1 MVSPHKKQKPKMA
14 SLWPDMQPEQLNL
27 AQAELLLSFPR
38 ILGVH
43 PELNTD
49 ITIQDGPYGP
59 YVSYQKKDGK
69 SESRSLENHE
79 QLLTCTLEEALD
91 LLSRPAA
98 RKRRSVQGPLTQLG
112 VSPLTKK
119 EIEHILD
126 ESKKYISFN
135 KKKIKKIN
143 VLEGRTIFNLFFE
156 DSTRTR
162 TSFEVAAKRLG
173 ADLINVVV
181 KDSSINKGETLL
193 DTMTTIN
200 SMNPDVLIVRHP
212 EEGISKKISETVDA
226 SVINAGDGSHEHPT
240 QALLDALTIKN
251 KFENFSKLKIAICGD
266 ILHSRVARS
275 NIIILSKLGAKINV
289 IGPKEWLPKSL
300 NKLPVNVYTEM
311 KKGLQNCDIVMML
324 RIQKER
330 IVGKIM
336 PNQKTYFKKYGLDYN
351 KLKYAKKNAFV
362 MHPGP
367 MNRGV
372 EIDSKLADDV
382 TRSLIQEQVAMGVA
396 VRMACLDL
404 IIKNRDDFSK

>member
-1 MVSPHKKQKPKMA
+1 MKSIFLESGHIKLYKRENSQYWQMKLKLPKQRAIRSSTGSKILKEAKKIALKNY
-14 SLWPDMQPEQLNL
+14 S
-27 AQAELLLSFPR
+27 SFG
-38 ILGVH
+38 ISNKIKKTSKNIYKKIHLV
-43 PELNTD
+43 ETADLNT
-49 ITIQDGPYGP
+49 
-59 YVSYQKKDGK
+59 
-69 SESRSLENHE
+69 
-79 QLLTCTLEEALD
+79 
-91 LLSRPAA
+91 
-98 RKRRSVQGPLTQLG
+98 
-112 VSPLTKK
+112 K
-119 EIEHILD
+119 EIEFILD
-126 ESKKYISFN
+126 EAKKFINFN
-135 KKKIKKIN
+135 KKRVKKSN
-143 VLEGRTIFNLFFE
+143 LLEGRTVFNLFFE

-173 ADLINVVV
+173 ADLINVAV

-212 EEGISKKISETVDA
+212 EEGISKRISNNVDA
-226 SVINAGDGSHEHPT
+226 CVINAGDGSHEHPT

-251 KFENFSKLKIAICGD
+251 RFNNFSKLQIAICGD

-275 NIIILSKLGAKINV
+275 NIIILSKLGAKVNV
-289 IGPKEWLPKSL
+289 IGPKQWLPKNI
-300 NKLPVNVYTEM
+300 NKLPVEVYTDM
-311 KKGLQNCDIVMML
+311 KKGLKNCDIVMML

-336 PNQKTYFKKYGLDYN
+336 PNQKTYFNKYGLDYN

-372 EIDSKLADDV
+372 EIDSRLADDI

-396 VRMACLDL
+396 IRMACLDIL
-404 IIKNRDDFSK
+404 IKNRDNVFSY

>member
-1 MVSPHKKQKPKMA
+1 MNSKILKSGHIKLYKRENSQYWQMKLKLPKLKSIRSSTGSKILKEAEIIAIKYYSTLRKKT
-14 SLWPDMQPEQLNL
+14 NININ
-27 AQAELLLSFPR
+27 R
-38 ILGVH
+38 
-43 PELNTD
+43 
-49 ITIQDGPYGP
+49 
-59 YVSYQKKDGK
+59 KKNIFK
-69 SESRSLENHE
+69 KIHLVETS
-79 QLLTCTLEEALD
+79 D
-91 LLSRPAA
+91 L
-98 RKRRSVQGPLTQLG
+98 K
-112 VSPLTKK
+112 KK
-119 EIEHILD
+119 EIEHILY
-126 ESKKYISFN
+126 ESKKYISYN
-135 KKKIKKIN
+135 KKRNKKIN
-143 VLEGRTIFNLFFE
+143 ILEGRTIFNLFFE

-200 SMNPDVLIVRHP
+200 SMNPDILIIRHP
-212 EEGISKKISETVDA
+212 EDGISKRISKSVEA

-251 KFENFSKLKIAICGD
+251 KFNNFSKLKIAICGD

-289 IGPKEWLPKSL
+289 IGPKEWLPKNI
-300 NKLPVNVYTEM
+300 NKLPVEVFTDM
-311 KKGLQNCDIVMML
+311 KKGLKNCDIVMML

-330 IVGKIM
+330 IVDKIM

-367 MNRGV
+367 MNRGI
-372 EIDSKLADDV
+372 EIESTLADDI

-404 IIKNRDDFSK
+404 IIRNRDNFVNN

>member
-1 MVSPHKKQKPKMA
+1 MKSIFLESGHIKLYKRENSQYWQMKIKLPKQKAIRSSTGSKILKEA
-14 SLWPDMQPEQLNL
+14 KKL
-27 AQAELLLSFPR
+27 ALKNYSSF
-38 ILGVH
+38 
-43 PELNTD
+43 
-49 ITIQDGPYGP
+49 
-59 YVSYQKKDGK
+59 
-69 SESRSLENHE
+69 
-79 QLLTCTLEEALD
+79 
-91 LLSRPAA
+91 
-98 RKRRSVQGPLTQLG
+98 
-112 VSPLTKK
+112 
-119 EIEHILD
+119 EI
-126 ESKKYISFN
+126 SN
-135 KKKIKKIN
+135 KIKKISKN
-143 VLEGRTIFNLFFE
+143 IYKKIHLVETADLNAKEIKFILDEAKKFINFNKKRVKKNNLLEGRTIFNLFFE

-173 ADLINVVV
+173 ADLINVAV

-212 EEGISKKISETVDA
+212 EEGISKRISNNVDA
-226 SVINAGDGSHEHPT
+226 CVINAGDGSHEHPT
-240 QALLDALTIKN
+240 QALLDSLTIKN
-251 KFENFSKLKIAICGD
+251 RFNNFSKLQIAICGD

-289 IGPKEWLPKSL
+289 IGPKQWLPKNI
-300 NKLPVNVYTEM
+300 NKLPVEVYTDM
-311 KKGLQNCDIVMML
+311 KKGLKNCDIVMML

-336 PNQKTYFKKYGLDYN
+336 PNQKTYFNKYGLDYN

-372 EIDSKLADDV
+372 EIDSKLADDI

-396 VRMACLDL
+396 IRMACLDIL
-404 IIKNRDDFSK
+404 IKNRDNVVSY

>member
-1 MVSPHKKQKPKMA
+1 MKSIFLESGHIKLYKRENSQYWQMKLKLPKQRAIRSSTGSKILKEAKKIALKNY
-14 SLWPDMQPEQLNL
+14 S
-27 AQAELLLSFPR
+27 SFG
-38 ILGVH
+38 ISIKIKKTSKNIYKKIHLV
-43 PELNTD
+43 ETADLNT
-49 ITIQDGPYGP
+49 
-59 YVSYQKKDGK
+59 
-69 SESRSLENHE
+69 
-79 QLLTCTLEEALD
+79 
-91 LLSRPAA
+91 
-98 RKRRSVQGPLTQLG
+98 
-112 VSPLTKK
+112 K
-119 EIEHILD
+119 EIEFILD
-126 ESKKYISFN
+126 EAKKFINFN
-135 KKKIKKIN
+135 KKRVKKSN
-143 VLEGRTIFNLFFE
+143 LLEGRTIFNLFFE

-173 ADLINVVV
+173 ADLINVAV

-212 EEGISKKISETVDA
+212 EEGISKRISNNVDA
-226 SVINAGDGSHEHPT
+226 CVINAGDGSHEHPT

-251 KFENFSKLKIAICGD
+251 RFNNFSKLQIAICGD

-275 NIIILSKLGAKINV
+275 NIIILSKLGAKVNV
-289 IGPKEWLPKSL
+289 IGPKQWLPKNI
-300 NKLPVNVYTEM
+300 NKLPVEVYTDM
-311 KKGLQNCDIVMML
+311 KKGLKNCDIVMML

-336 PNQKTYFKKYGLDYN
+336 PNQKTYFNKYGLDYN

-372 EIDSKLADDV
+372 EIDSKLADDI

-396 VRMACLDL
+396 IRMACLDIL
-404 IIKNRDDFSK
+404 IKNRDNVLSY

>member
-1 MVSPHKKQKPKMA
+1 MKSIFLESGHIKLYKRENSQYWQMKLKLPKQRAIRSSTGSKILKEAKKIALKNY
-14 SLWPDMQPEQLNL
+14 S
-27 AQAELLLSFPR
+27 SFG
-38 ILGVH
+38 ISNKIKKTSNNIYKKIHLV
-43 PELNTD
+43 ETDDLNT
-49 ITIQDGPYGP
+49 
-59 YVSYQKKDGK
+59 
-69 SESRSLENHE
+69 
-79 QLLTCTLEEALD
+79 
-91 LLSRPAA
+91 
-98 RKRRSVQGPLTQLG
+98 
-112 VSPLTKK
+112 K
-119 EIEHILD
+119 EIEFILD
-126 ESKKYISFN
+126 EAKKFINFN
-135 KKKIKKIN
+135 KKRVKKSN
-143 VLEGRTIFNLFFE
+143 LLEGRTVFNLFFE

-173 ADLINVVV
+173 ADLINVAV

-212 EEGISKKISETVDA
+212 EEGISKRISNYVDA
-226 SVINAGDGSHEHPT
+226 CVINAGDGSHEHPT

-251 KFENFSKLKIAICGD
+251 RFNNFSKLQIAICGD

-275 NIIILSKLGAKINV
+275 NIIILSKLGAKVNV
-289 IGPKEWLPKSL
+289 IGPKQWLPKNI
-300 NKLPVNVYTEM
+300 NKLPVEVYTDM
-311 KKGLQNCDIVMML
+311 KKGLKNCDIVMML

-336 PNQKTYFKKYGLDYN
+336 PNQKTYFNKYGLDYN

-372 EIDSKLADDV
+372 EIDSKLADDI

-396 VRMACLDL
+396 IRMACLDIL
-404 IIKNRDDFSK
+404 IKNRDNVLSY

>member
-1 MVSPHKKQKPKMA
+1 MSIKFLKSGHIKLYKRENSKYWQMKIKLPKIKAIRSSTGSKVLKDAEKIALKYYSTFIKKGNVSVNRSKNIFKKIHLVETA
-14 SLWPDMQPEQLNL
+14 D
-27 AQAELLLSFPR
+27 
-38 ILGVH
+38 
-43 PELNTD
+43 
-49 ITIQDGPYGP
+49 
-59 YVSYQKKDGK
+59 
-69 SESRSLENHE
+69 
-79 QLLTCTLEEALD
+79 
-91 LLSRPAA
+91 
-98 RKRRSVQGPLTQLG
+98 
-112 VSPLTKK
+112 LTKK
-119 EIEHILD
+119 EIEFILN
-126 ESKKYISFN
+126 ESSKFISFN
-135 KKKIKKIN
+135 KKRIKKLN
-143 VLEGRTIFNLFFE
+143 LLEGRTIFNLFFE

-173 ADLINVVV
+173 ADLINVAV

-200 SMNPDVLIVRHP
+200 SMSPDILVVRHP
-212 EEGISKKISETVDA
+212 EEGISKKISNIVDA

-251 KFENFSKLKIAICGD
+251 KFKNFSKLRIAICGD

-289 IGPKEWLPKSL
+289 IGPKEWLPK
-300 NKLPVNVYTEM
+300 NIKKLPVKVFTDM
-311 KKGLQNCDIVMML
+311 KQGLKNCDIVMML

-330 IVGKIM
+330 IVSKIM
-336 PNQKTYFKKYGLDYN
+336 PNQKSYFKKFGLDYY

-372 EIDSKLADDV
+372 EIDSNLADDI

-404 IIKNRDDFSK
+404 IIKNRDNFVNN

>member
-1 MVSPHKKQKPKMA
+1 MKSKFLKSGHIKLYKRENSKYWQMKVKLPKLKAIRSSTGSKILKDAEKIALKYYSSIYSKTNIKLKRTKNIFKKIHLVETA
-14 SLWPDMQPEQLNL
+14 D
-27 AQAELLLSFPR
+27 
-38 ILGVH
+38 
-43 PELNTD
+43 
-49 ITIQDGPYGP
+49 
-59 YVSYQKKDGK
+59 
-69 SESRSLENHE
+69 
-79 QLLTCTLEEALD
+79 
-91 LLSRPAA
+91 
-98 RKRRSVQGPLTQLG
+98 
-112 VSPLTKK
+112 LTKK

-126 ESKKYISFN
+126 ESKKYITFN
-135 KKKIKKIN
+135 KRKIKKIN

>member
-1 MVSPHKKQKPKMA
+1 MSIKFLKSGHIKLYKRENSKYWQMKIKLPKIKAIRSSTGSKVLKDAEKIALKYYSTFIKKGNVSVKRSKNIFKKIHLVETA
-14 SLWPDMQPEQLNL
+14 D
-27 AQAELLLSFPR
+27 
-38 ILGVH
+38 
-43 PELNTD
+43 
-49 ITIQDGPYGP
+49 
-59 YVSYQKKDGK
+59 
-69 SESRSLENHE
+69 
-79 QLLTCTLEEALD
+79 
-91 LLSRPAA
+91 
-98 RKRRSVQGPLTQLG
+98 
-112 VSPLTKK
+112 LTKK
-119 EIEHILD
+119 EIEFILN
-126 ESKKYISFN
+126 ESSKFISFN
-135 KKKIKKIN
+135 KKRIKKLN
-143 VLEGRTIFNLFFE
+143 LLEGRTIFNLFFE

-173 ADLINVVV
+173 ADLINVAV

-200 SMNPDVLIVRHP
+200 SMSPDILVVRHP
-212 EEGISKKISETVDA
+212 EEGISKRISNIVDA

-251 KFENFSKLKIAICGD
+251 KFKNFSKLRIAICGD

-289 IGPKEWLPKSL
+289 IGPKEWLPK
-300 NKLPVNVYTEM
+300 NIKKLPVKVFTDM
-311 KKGLQNCDIVMML
+311 KQGLKNCDIVMML

-330 IVGKIM
+330 IVSKIM
-336 PNQKTYFKKYGLDYN
+336 PNQKSYFKKFGLDYY

-372 EIDSKLADDV
+372 EIDSNLADDI

-404 IIKNRDDFSK
+404 IIKNRDNFVNN

>member
-1 MVSPHKKQKPKMA
+1 MNSKLLNSGHIKLYKRENSKYWQMKVKLPKIKAIRLSTGSKILKDAEKIALKYYSSFSSKKNIHLKRTK
-14 SLWPDMQPEQLNL
+14 NI
-27 AQAELLLSFPR
+27 F
-38 ILGVH
+38 
-43 PELNTD
+43 
-49 ITIQDGPYGP
+49 
-59 YVSYQKKDGK
+59 KKIHLVETAD
-69 SESRSLENHE
+69 
-79 QLLTCTLEEALD
+79 
-91 LLSRPAA
+91 
-98 RKRRSVQGPLTQLG
+98 
-112 VSPLTKK
+112 LTKK
-119 EIEHILD
+119 EIEYILN

-212 EEGISKKISETVDA
+212 EEGVSKKISESVNA

-300 NKLPVNVYTEM
+300 KKLPVNVYTEM
-311 KKGLQNCDIVMML
+311 KKGLKNCDIVMML

-336 PNQKTYFKKYGLDYN
+336 PNQKTYFKKFGLDYS

-372 EIDSKLADDV
+372 EIDSKLADDI

-396 VRMACLDL
+396 VRMTCLDL
-404 IIKNRDDFSK
+404 IIKNRDDFGK

>member
-1 MVSPHKKQKPKMA
+1 MKSIFLESGHIKLYKRENSQYWQMKLKLPKQRAIRSSTGSKILKEAKKIALKNYSSFGISNKIKKTSKNIYKKIHLVETA
-14 SLWPDMQPEQLNL
+14 DLN
-27 AQAELLLSFPR
+27 
-38 ILGVH
+38 
-43 PELNTD
+43 
-49 ITIQDGPYGP
+49 
-59 YVSYQKKDGK
+59 
-69 SESRSLENHE
+69 
-79 QLLTCTLEEALD
+79 
-91 LLSRPAA
+91 
-98 RKRRSVQGPLTQLG
+98 
-112 VSPLTKK
+112 KK
-119 EIEHILD
+119 EIEFILD
-126 ESKKYISFN
+126 EAKKFINFN
-135 KKKIKKIN
+135 KRIVKKSN
-143 VLEGRTIFNLFFE
+143 LLEGRTVFNLFFE

-173 ADLINVVV
+173 ADLINVAV

-212 EEGISKKISETVDA
+212 EEGISKRISNNVDA
-226 SVINAGDGSHEHPT
+226 CVINAGDGSHEHPT

-251 KFENFSKLKIAICGD
+251 RFNNFSKLQIAICGD

-275 NIIILSKLGAKINV
+275 NIIILSKLGAKVNV
-289 IGPKEWLPKSL
+289 IGPKQWLPKNI
-300 NKLPVNVYTEM
+300 NKLPVEVYTDM
-311 KKGLQNCDIVMML
+311 KKGLKNCDIVMML

-336 PNQKTYFKKYGLDYN
+336 PNQKTYFNKYGLDYN

-372 EIDSKLADDV
+372 EIDSKLADDI

-396 VRMACLDL
+396 IRMACLDIL
-404 IIKNRDDFSK
+404 IKNRDNVVSY